1 MPILPLSVA
10 MISFN
15 EEANI
20 ARTLESVVGIAS
32 EIIVVDSHSSDRTV
46 EIAQRYGARVF
57 TEDWKG
63 HIDQKNSAL
72 AKCTME
78 WILCI
83 DCDEVLT
90 EDLQQSIKE
99 VVTKGSADGYTL
111 NRRTVYLGKILRY
124 AWQPDRKLRLVR
136 RISSPLWGGYNPH
149 DVLEIKGS
157 IAKIPTG
164 ELLHYSYRDIRQHFE
179 KTIYYAYHTAQSY
192 HTKGR
197 KPSLGKMLLSPLFS
211 FARNY
216 LFQRGFLD
224 GIPGL
229 IAGVSAFVYVFL
241 KYAFL
246 WEISHSSKH
255 VDGNG

>member
-1 MPILPLSVA
+1 MATLPLSVA
-10 MISFN
+10 LISFN

-20 ARTLESVVGIAS
+20 ARTLEKVVVIAA
-32 EIIVVDSHSSDRTV
+32 EIIVIDSHSTDRTL
-46 EIAQRYGARVF
+46 EIAQHYGAKVF
-57 TEDWKG
+57 TEEWKG

-72 AKCTME
+72 DKCTME

-90 EDLQQSIKE
+90 EDLQKSITE
-99 VVTKGSADGYTL
+99 VVTNGSANGYTI
-111 NRRTVYLGKILRY
+111 NRRTVYLGKVLRY

-136 RISSPLWGGYNPH
+136 RSSLPRWGGYNPH
-149 DVLEIKGS
+149 DVLEIEGS
-157 IAKIPTG
+157 TAKIPSG

-192 HTKGR
+192 HKKGR
-197 KPSLGKMLLSPLFS
+197 KPSLGKLLLSPLFS

-216 LFQRGFLD
+216 LIQRGFLD

-229 IAGVSAFVYVFL
+229 IAGVSALVYVFL

-246 WEISHSSKH
+246 WEISHSTKRL
-255 VDGNG
+255 DGNG